1 MNITTKFSV
10 GERAYY
16 VIFATA
22 SIKAVDILK
31 IYPYNSS
38 IAYDIRQAT
47 STGMVLQGVPESDL
61 YTFSEA
67 RAVLITY
74 LRDKLANIETLVAP

>member
-16 VIFATA
+16 VVYATA

-31 IYPYNSS
+31 VYPYNSS
-38 IAYDIRQAT
+38 IAYDIRQANT
-47 STGMVLQGVPESDL
+47 NGLALKGVPEKDI
-61 YTFSEA
+61 YTFAEA
-67 RAVLITY
+67 RSLLIAY
-74 LRDKLANIETLVAP
+74 LTDKLAAIETLVAP

>member
-16 VIFATA
+16 VVFATA
-22 SIKAVDILK
+22 SIKAVDVTK

-38 IAYDIRQAT
+38 IAYDVKQANMLGFT
-47 STGMVLQGVPESDL
+47 MQGLPESDL
-61 YTFSEA
+61 HTFSEA
-67 RAVLITY
+67 RTILIDY
-74 LRDKLANIETLVAP
+74 LQDKLAQVETLVAP

>member
-16 VIFATA
+16 VVFATA
-22 SIKAVDILK
+22 SIKAVDVLK

-47 STGMVLQGVPESDL
+47 STGMVLQGVP
-61 YTFSEA
+61 
-67 RAVLITY
+67 
-74 LRDKLANIETLVAP
+74 